1 MTALADPPRT
11 NGRPEPRAAPAP
23 SAPPPPG
30 AGRLLLLLLL
40 LTASAAPLR
49 EVFEGTEWLAP
60 LAAAALAASV
70 LAWAASRLPISA
82 PLRWVIALSGW
93 AGFSSALL
101 APATT
106 VAWVVPTRETLE
118 VGGDL
123 LAALPADI
131 AEGVA
136 PVAAS
141 APLLLLAVSAVWL
154 LATALAEA
162 LLVRAAPLATL
173 AIALVAFAVPLPLV
187 DTSGLWLVVPFL
199 AASGLVLAATGAL
212 DLGRWSGARPPRPR
226 AAAVAVAAVM
236 LAGATAV
243 ALTLA
248 DALPGFDE
256 APLYE
261 VRGGGGSTVTTNPM
275 VGLRPALTA
284 EDTGPVLE
292 VRSPRPV
299 YLRTTALDV
308 YDDEQWTTERIRGA
322 PVGGGIEPEITP
334 GAAEELTVAV
344 DVLDLDGVLVP
355 TPYPP
360 IAVDGP
366 RAEAF
371 QHDPRSGTLT
381 LDRGERLGPGDAYE
395 VTAALPDPDPE
406 RLDGAEGFAPDS
418 ALTDLPPT
426 VPDELGAL
434 AREITTAAGADTPL
448 RHALAIQ
455 RELQSWTYSLD
466 PPIGHSGEAL
476 LDFLEA
482 RIGYCEQFAATMA
495 LMLRTLDVPSRV
507 AVGYTP
513 GTLVDADEG
522 VWQVSDA
529 NAHAWVEVLFPEVG
543 WVAFEPTPRSD
554 GNILVPSGG
563 DLLAGDTEAG
573 ELAGATS
580 EPAAPD
586 DDVGALTPD
595 DVAPEIEGDGHEPGA
610 AGTDSAADLEEGGPG
625 WAPLLLLLAAAALA
639 TALVWGARRRRAP
652 PDPRER
658 IRRSR
663 RAALR
668 LGAGLG
674 VRPQPS
680 ETDREA
686 LARIAAVAAPG
697 ADAPARR
704 LALASG
710 RARFAPEVDEDEAAA
725 AERALA
731 GLSAAV
737 PAPRS
742 LAGQLRR
749 WARQARQMLT
759 SAVARRAR

>member
-1 MTALADPPRT
+1 VTALADPPRT
-11 NGRPEPRAAPAP
+11 DGPPQPGAAQAAPAP
-23 SAPPPPG
+23 PLAG
-30 AGRLLLLLLL
+30 VGRLLLLLLL
-40 LTASAAPLR
+40 VAASAAPLR
-49 EVFEGTEWLAP
+49 EVFEGTAWLAP
-60 LAAAALAASV
+60 LAAAGLAASA
-70 LAWAASRLPISA
+70 LAWAASRLPIGGL
-82 PLRWVIALSGW
+82 LRWLVALTGW

-106 VAWVVPTRETLE
+106 IAGVVPTRETLAA
-118 VGGDL
+118 GGDL
-123 LAALPADI
+123 LAALPVEI

-136 PVAAS
+136 PVAPS

-154 LATALAEA
+154 LATALGEA

-187 DTSGLWLVVPFL
+187 DTGGPWLVVPLL

-212 DLGRWSGARPPRPR
+212 DLSRWSGARPPRPR
-226 AAAVAVAAVM
+226 PAALTAGAVM
-236 LAGATAV
+236 LAAATAA

-248 DALPGFDE
+248 DTLPGFDE
-256 APLYE
+256 PPLYE

-308 YDDEQWTTERIRGA
+308 YDDEQWTTGRIRGA
-322 PVGGGIEPEITP
+322 PVADGIEPEVTP
-334 GAAEELTVAV
+334 GSAEQLTVAV

-381 LDRGERLGPGDAYE
+381 LDRGERLGSGDAYE

-426 VPDELGAL
+426 VPEELGTL
-434 AREITTAAGADTPL
+434 AEEITAAAGADTPL
-448 RHALAIQ
+448 RQALAIQ
-455 RELQSWTYSLD
+455 RELQTWTYSLD

-513 GTLVDADEG
+513 GDLVDADEG

-529 NAHAWVEVLFPEVG
+529 NAHAWVEVLFPEAG

-554 GNILVPSGG
+554 GNVLVPSGG
-563 DLLAGDTEAG
+563 DLLAGDTAAG
-573 ELAGATS
+573 DLAAVPD
-580 EPAAPD
+580 EPAAAED
-586 DDVGALTPD
+586 DAEALTPD
-595 DVAPEIEGDGHEPGA
+595 DVAPEVEGDSPEAGA
-610 AGTDSAADLEEGGPG
+610 AGSDPAADRGEGWWR
-625 WAPLLLLLAAAALA
+625 WAPVLALLAAAAVA
-639 TALVWGARRRRAP
+639 GWLVRGARRRRGP

-680 ETDREA
+680 ETDQEA

-697 ADAPARR
+697 AAAPAQR

-710 RARFAPEVDEDEAAA
+710 RARFAPEVDAEEAAA
-725 AERALA
+725 AERALS
-731 GLSAAV
+731 GLTAAV

-749 WARQARQMLT
+749 WAREGRQAAT
-759 SAVARRAR
+759 SWTLRRAR